1 MAGRYK
7 LWLTMT
13 NHEMTGA
20 APLLRSNSALEGQ
33 QLGLALRNAA
43 LERYEGESWLDE
55 AREAAR
61 RLLEQNGN
69 TPIIIDDVRDVIGP
83 PPRQNMAG
91 PVFAIGC
98 FEFAGYDRSPRPE
111 GHYNRICRWRLSSA
125 SAAARGP
132 RTSVVTPAR
141 AAAEPAFE
149 RRREP

>member
-1 MAGRYK
+1 MDRQA
-7 LWLTMT
+7 
-13 NHEMTGA
+13 
-20 APLLRSNSALEGQ
+20 GQ
-33 QLGLALRNAA
+33 QLGLALKDAA
-43 LERYEGESWLDE
+43 LDSFEDAPWL
-55 AREAAR
+55 ARARAAAR

-69 TPIIIDDVRDVIGP
+69 TPIIIDDVRDVVGP

-132 RTSVVTPAR
+132 RTTVATPAR
-141 AAAEPAFE
+141 AAAEPALE
-149 RRREP
+149 RRE